1 MPAALFK
8 LATMKV
14 KVRLFASLRE
24 EVGVK
29 ETEIELEDGA
39 TANILWRKVVEDRDM
54 PSGVMTAVN
63 LDYAQPD
70 TALSDGDEVAFF
82 PPVTGG

>member
-1 MPAALFK
+1 
-8 LATMKV
+8 MKV

-24 EVGVK
+24 DVGIK
-29 ETEIELEDGA
+29 ETEVELEPGA
-39 TANILWRKVVEDRDM
+39 TADSLWRNVVQDERM

-63 LDYAQPD
+63 LDYATPD
-70 TALSDGDEVAFF
+70 TPLNDGDEVAFF

>member
-1 MPAALFK
+1 
-8 LATMKV
+8 MKV

-29 ETEIELEDGA
+29 ETEVELETGA
-39 TANILWRKVVEDRDM
+39 TANSLWRKVVQDKDM
-54 PSGVMTAVN
+54 PRGVMTAVN
-63 LDYAQPD
+63 LDYAGPE
-70 TALSDGDEVAFF
+70 TKLSDGDEVAFF

>member
-1 MPAALFK
+1 
-8 LATMKV
+8 MKV

-24 EVGVK
+24 EVGIK
-29 ETEIELEDGA
+29 ETEVELEPGA
-39 TANILWRKVVEDRDM
+39 TADSLWRNVVQDEHM

-63 LDYAQPD
+63 LDYATPD
-70 TALSDGDEVAFF
+70 TPLNDGDEVAFF

>member
-1 MPAALFK
+1 
-8 LATMKV
+8 MKV

-29 ETEIELEDGA
+29 ETEVELETGA
-39 TANILWRKVVEDRDM
+39 TANSLWRKVVQDKDM
-54 PSGVMTAVN
+54 PRGVMTAVN
-63 LDYAQPD
+63 LDYAGPE
-70 TALSDGDEVAFF
+70 TKLRDGDEVAFF

>member
-1 MPAALFK
+1 MSFVLFK
-8 LATMKV
+8 MVPMKV

-29 ETEIELEDGA
+29 ETEVELESGA
-39 TANILWRKVVEDRDM
+39 TAQSVWRKVIEDRDM

-63 LDYAQPD
+63 LDYAGPE
-70 TALSDGDEVAFF
+70 TELNDGDEVAFF

>member
-1 MPAALFK
+1 
-8 LATMKV
+8 MKV

-29 ETEIELEDGA
+29 ETEVELETGA
-39 TANILWRKVVEDRDM
+39 TANSLWRKVVQDKDM
-54 PSGVMTAVN
+54 PRGVMTAVN
-63 LDYAQPD
+63 LNYAGPE
-70 TALSDGDEVAFF
+70 TRLSDGDEVAFF

>member
-1 MPAALFK
+1 MALIK
-8 LATMKV
+8 LSLMKV

-29 ETEIELEDGA
+29 EAEVEMESGG
-39 TANILWRKVVEDRDM
+39 TAQALWRKVVRDDDM
-54 PSGVMTAVN
+54 PRDVMTAVN
-63 LDYAQPD
+63 LNYAGPD
-70 TALSDGDEVAFF
+70 TELSDGDEVAFF